1 MLVFGIYLKPWW
13 VWYVEGLSAKRAL
26 VIILLFGGGKF
37 HIFFSIIIQGILAR
51 LSWWLCLNQ
60 YLGWLVQSSYW
71 DKVCGSVQTGN
82 LVLEISAFFFFWP
95 FSLISGQHQWNRVS
109 SSFWWVYLWK
119 MVEICMKEPNLSPL
133 CCGLRA
139 GWRVLEYYARLSFWC
154 SRLSFVIF
162 QFSFGTAIFELIV
175 SFISLIVSHRSL
187 VIMLLRLP

>member
-37 HIFFSIIIQGILAR
+37 HIFFSIIIHGMLAR

-82 LVLEISAFFFFWP
+82 LVLEISAFFFFDHFLW
-95 FSLISGQHQWNRVS
+95 FLDSISETGWVHLFDEFIFERWWRFAWKSLIFPLCAVGYEQVEECWNIMPDSVFDAADCLLLSFSFPLALQS
-109 SSFWWVYLWK
+109 SSW
-119 MVEICMKEPNLSPL
+119 
-133 CCGLRA
+133 
-139 GWRVLEYYARLSFWC
+139 
-154 SRLSFVIF
+154 
-162 QFSFGTAIFELIV
+162 
-175 SFISLIVSHRSL
+175 
-187 VIMLLRLP
+187 